1 MRMAAAIPPP
11 NPELAE
17 LVSILGRADTRE
29 LARTFL
35 RDTPRL
41 LADLAAPAFSGA
53 DPSPAQLAAHS
64 LKSTARLVGAHAL
77 ATQAA
82 ALELHLAKPGASPA
96 PRALDRIRDEA
107 ARAHAL
113 IAPFAGR

>member
-1 MRMAAAIPPP
+1 MAAAIPPP
-11 NPELAE
+11 TPELTA
-17 LVSILGRADTRE
+17 LVSVLGETNTRE

-35 RDTPRL
+35 RDTRRL
-41 LADLAAPAFSGA
+41 LVDLATPAFPSD

-77 ATQAA
+77 AMHAA
-82 ALELHLAKPGASPA
+82 ALDLHLATPGAAPA
-96 PRALDRIRDEA
+96 PRALDAIRAEA

-113 IAPFAGR
+113 ITPFAGL